1 MINELKEFISLTVE
15 SRIREADV
23 TDGKAEWGSEE
34 HIADLEMRINDLIR
48 WRDKQRR
55 GSEARANYSRLV
67 SRLKGELA
75 SAKRQSA
82 RKSAKVKTNVE

>member
-1 MINELKEFISLTVE
+1 MLNELKEFISLAVE
-15 SRIREADV
+15 SRIKEADV
-23 TDGKAEWGSEE
+23 TDGKAEWGSDE
-34 HIADLEMRINDLIR
+34 HVADLEMRISDLIR

-75 SAKRQSA
+75 SAKRRAA
-82 RKSAKVKTNVE
+82 RKSVKVEPDVE